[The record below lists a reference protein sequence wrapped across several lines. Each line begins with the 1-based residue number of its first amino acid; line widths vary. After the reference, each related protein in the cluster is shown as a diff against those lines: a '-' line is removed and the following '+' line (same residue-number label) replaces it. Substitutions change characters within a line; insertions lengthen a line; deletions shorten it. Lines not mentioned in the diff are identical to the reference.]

1 MQMTNNN
8 KFKIAIVG
16 CGRISKLHF
25 DAINKYKDKL
35 LLKAICDVDK
45 NVLDQH
51 QQKYSVNS
59 YTDLKELLKN
69 EILDLVVLCTPSG
82 LHSKQAQLIASK
94 SINVLTEK
102 PMATSYEDG
111 LSMVKKCKD
120 FDVYLFVMKQNRN
133 NKTIQILKRAI
144 DEKRFGNIKLIQIN
158 VFWTRP
164 QSYYD
169 QAEWRGTKKFDGGAV
184 MNQASHYVDF
194 LDYLFGPVKS
204 IHCMTETSRDIE
216 VEDTAVM
223 NIGWGNGL
231 IGSMGVTMLTYPSNL
246 EGSITVIGETG
257 TVKVSGNAAN
267 KIEHWSFKDIK
278 DYDKDIQNISYDTAS
293 VYGFGHEEYYRN
305 VIDVLENKAVPQT
318 DGEEGLKSLEIII
331 AAYLSSKKKK
341 TITLPLKY
349 L

>member
-1 MQMTNNN
+1 MSDN
-8 KFKIAIVG
+8 KFKVAIVG

-25 DAINKYKDKL
+25 DAINKHKDKFVL
-35 LLKAICDVDK
+35 TSICDVDQNILNDHK
-45 NVLDQH
+45 KKL
-51 QQKYSVNS
+51 SVNGYS
-59 YTDLKELLKN
+59 DLKELLKN

-82 LHSKQAQLIASK
+82 LHSKQAELIASK

-102 PMATSYEDG
+102 PMATSYKDG
-111 LSMVKKCKD
+111 VSMVKKCKD
-120 FDVYLFVMKQNRN
+120 FGVNLFVMKQNRN
-133 NKTIQILKRAI
+133 NSTIKILKRAI

-204 IHCMTETSRDIE
+204 INCMSETSRDIE

-223 NIGWGNGL
+223 NIRWGNGL
-231 IGSMGVTMLTYPSNL
+231 IGSMSVTMLTYPSNI
-246 EGSITVIGETG
+246 EGSVTVIGETG
-257 TVKVSGNAAN
+257 FVKIGGNAVN
-267 KIEHWSFKDIK
+267 KVENWIFKDFK
-278 DYDKDIQNISYDTAS
+278 NYDKDINNMSYETAS
-293 VYGFGHEEYYRN
+293 VYGYGHESYYKN
-305 VIDVLENKAVPQT
+305 IIGVLEGKDRPQT

-331 AAYLSSKKKK
+331 AAYLSAK
-341 TITLPLKY
+341 TKQTINLPIKTNDL
-349 L
+349 

>member
-1 MQMTNNN
+1 MTNNN

-25 DAINKYKDKL
+25 DAINRYKDKL

-45 NVLDQH
+45 DVLDQH
-51 QQKYSVNS
+51 QKKYSVNS
-59 YTDLKELLKN
+59 YMDLKELLKN
-69 EILDLVVLCTPSG
+69 ETLDLVVLCTPSG
-82 LHSKQAQLIASK
+82 LHSKQARLIASK

-120 FDVYLFVMKQNRN
+120 HNVHLFVMKQNRY

-144 DEKRFGNIKLIQIN
+144 EEKRFGNIKLIQIN

-169 QAEWRGTKKFDGGAV
+169 QAEWRGTKKFDGGAI

-194 LDYLFGPVKS
+194 LDWLFGPVKT
-204 IHCMTETSRDIE
+204 INCMTETTRDIE

-231 IGSMGVTMLTYPSNL
+231 IGSMSVTMLTYPSNF
-246 EGSITVIGETG
+246 EGSVTVIGETG
-257 TVKVSGNAAN
+257 YVKIGGKSAN
-267 KIEHWSFKDIK
+267 KIEHWIFKDNK
-278 DYDKDIQNISYDTAS
+278 KYDKDINNLSYDSAS
-293 VYGFGHEEYYRN
+293 VYGFGHEEYYGN
-305 VIDVLENKAVPQT
+305 VVDVLEGKSLAQT

-331 AAYLSSKKKK
+331 AAYLSSKNKK
-341 TITLPLKY
+341 TITLPLKS